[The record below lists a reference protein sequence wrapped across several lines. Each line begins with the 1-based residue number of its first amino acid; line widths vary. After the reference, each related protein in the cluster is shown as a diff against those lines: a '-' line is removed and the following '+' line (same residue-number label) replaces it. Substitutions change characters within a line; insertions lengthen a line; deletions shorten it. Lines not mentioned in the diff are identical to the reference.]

1 MWIMLIMVSF
11 AVSSQCSGLVTL
23 EGRHPLVSPT
33 ACHAFGPQA
42 VLEALKQKVDVVNA
56 GQQDKYHKIL
66 RYLTEAPTLLDD
78 YYKGP
83 SNTLPAENDAA
94 LSRLENSLRRRL
106 EALRLDVLLPWARL
120 MQVQELADV
129 RGPRQ
134 AANRAALYTNLR
146 LTLNDTE
153 FVEQA
158 VVDNVSGLVE
168 EFRQLFLMYKDI
180 MASWLS
186 STWMSDTPAQK
197 QETLNNILNEDF
209 PAMLGKPL
217 FYFFEDKNLDIYYP
231 YPCGYEEVFEI
242 FRKLRSVA
250 NKVESTS
257 GDDAKWKVLLEQL
270 PKNVK
275 PDPPAPMTQAQLDM
289 EEELLAVHMID
300 MLTGYPRQRSKKY

>member
-1 MWIMLIMVSF
+1 MLPSCNRKLAFESSF
-11 AVSSQCSGLVTL
+11 IKLIFQYQ
-23 EGRHPLVSPT
+23 PLNDAISPS
-33 ACHAFGPQA
+33 
-42 VLEALKQKVDVVNA
+42 LS
-56 GQQDKYHKIL
+56 
-66 RYLTEAPTLLDD
+66 
-78 YYKGP
+78 P

-146 LTLNDTE
+146 LTLN
-153 FVEQA
+153 
-158 VVDNVSGLVE
+158 
-168 EFRQLFLMYKDI
+168 KDI